1 MGNPLLTF
9 WARHRRREDEERR
22 ARRARLLA
30 AAASANRASE
40 TIFLI
45 LRRMRAPLI
54 VLIAIFGVS
63 VLGLTLIPG
72 QDAEG
77 RPWDMGFFDAIY
89 VMSYTATTI
98 GFGEIPYPFTYNQRM
113 WVTISIY
120 LTVVGWAYAIGSL
133 LGLLQ
138 DRAFRSAL
146 ALQRFTRKV
155 ARLAEPFVLIA
166 GYGRA
171 GELLGHSM
179 DALGR
184 RVVVLDR
191 NDERIDGLE
200 LESYHGDVPGLAADA
215 RDPGHLGVAGLD
227 HTCCE
232 AVVAL
237 TDDDEANLAVVMT
250 TALLRPD
257 LPVIARAYHP
267 RHGRPHAGL
276 RLAERGQPVRP
287 VRRPRAAG
295 AAGAGVLPAADL
307 AGERSWGRPAP
318 AGLTAAGRS
327 LGGVRLRPARP
338 GADRG
343 PARRGHR
350 RDRHR
355 PEPARRRGRRRRGGG
370 YEPAVL
376 AAVGLEEAVGFVAGT
391 DNDITNLS
399 LVETARRANPTL
411 FVAARQNRPSSAPLF
426 AAMELDA
433 LLVPT
438 EEVAHEVYAQLST
451 PLLWRFLRAMPALGD
466 DWAADLVDRLT
477 DLCGQHLQA
486 LWKVRLTPAEAPALI
501 GWLASGEA
509 RLGDLLR
516 NPEDRDE
523 PLHAVPLLLL
533 RGDDATLAPD
543 PDFVLAP
550 GDELLLA
557 GWPAA
562 RRALGITLLVE
573 AVREYVVTG
582 RRVPSGWLWRRVKGT
597 PAAASEVEVTG
608 PRPPAP
614 TPSR

>member
-9 WARHRRREDEERR
+9 WNRRDRREEEEERR

-40 TIFLI
+40 TVFLI

-54 VLIAIFGVS
+54 VLIAIFSVS

-146 ALQRFTRKV
+146 ALQQFTRRV
-155 ARLAEPFVLIA
+155 ARLAEPFVLVA

-184 RVVVLDR
+184 RVVVLDK
-191 NDERIDGLE
+191 DSERIDGLD

-227 HTCCE
+227 HPCCE

-257 LPVIARAYHP
+257 LPVIARATT
-267 RHGRPHAGL
+267 RVM
-276 RLAERGQPVRP
+276 AERMGVFGSPSVVNPFDLFGDHVQLALRAPASYQLLTWLESGP
-287 VRRPRAAG
+287 GAPLPPRGAPPASGRWIVCGYGRLGRELTADLRAEGIDVTVIDPSPHDDVDDVVVAG
-295 AAGAGVLPAADL
+295 GFEPGVL
-307 AGERSWGRPAP
+307 E
-318 AGLTAAGRS
+318 
-327 LGGVRLRPARP
+327 
-338 GADRG
+338 
-343 PARRGHR
+343 
-350 RDRHR
+350 
-355 PEPARRRGRRRRGGG
+355 
-370 YEPAVL
+370 AV
-376 AAVGLEEAVGFVAGT
+376 ALEDAVGFVAGT

-399 LVETARRANPTL
+399 LVKAARRANPRL
-411 FVAARQNRPSSAPLF
+411 FLTARQNRPSSAPLF

-438 EEVAHEVYAQLST
+438 EEIAHEVYAQLST

-466 DWAADLVDRLT
+466 AWAADVVDRLT
-477 DLCGQHLQA
+477 ALCGQHLQA
-486 LWKVRLTPAEAPALI
+486 LWKVRLTEREAPALTS
-501 GWLASGEA
+501 WLASGEG

-533 RGDDATLAPD
+533 RGDDATLAPG
-543 PDFVLAP
+543 PDVTLAP

-562 RRALGITLLVE
+562 RRALDVTLLVD
-573 AVREYVVTG
+573 AVLEYVVTG
-582 RRVPSGWLWRRVKGT
+582 RRVPSSWLWRKLGR
-597 PAAASEVEVTG
+597 PAPDPEETA
-608 PRPPAP
+608 PRPPAR
-614 TPSR
+614 TPS

>member
-1 MGNPLLTF
+1 VGNPLLTF
-9 WARHRRREDEERR
+9 WARRSRREEEERR

-54 VLIAIFGVS
+54 VLVAIFSVS

-113 WVTISIY
+113 WLTISIY

-146 ALQRFTRKV
+146 ALQRFTRRV
-155 ARLAEPFVLIA
+155 ARLSEPFVLIA

-191 NDERIDGLE
+191 NEERIDGLE

-227 HTCCE
+227 HPCCE

-257 LPVIARAYHP
+257 LPVIARATT
-267 RHGRPHAGL
+267 RVM
-276 RLAERGQPVRP
+276 AERMRVFGSPSVVNPFDLFGDHVQLAL
-287 VRRPRAAG
+287 RAPASYQLLTWLESGPG
-295 AAGAGVLPAADL
+295 APLPARGTPPRDGRWVVCGYGRLGRELTADL
-307 AGERSWGRPAP
+307 RAEGIEVTVIDPSPRDDVDDVVVAGGFEPDV
-318 AGLTAAGRS
+318 
-327 LGGVRLRPARP
+327 LGTVR
-338 GADRG
+338 
-343 PARRGHR
+343 
-350 RDRHR
+350 
-355 PEPARRRGRRRRGGG
+355 
-370 YEPAVL
+370 
-376 AAVGLEEAVGFVAGT
+376 LEEAVGFVAGT

-399 LVETARRANPTL
+399 LVETARRTNPRL
-411 FVAARQNRPSSAPLF
+411 FLTARQNRPASAPLF

-438 EEVAHEVYAQLST
+438 EEIAHEVYAQLST
-451 PLLWRFLRAMPALGD
+451 PLLWRFLREMPQLGD
-466 DWAADLVDRLT
+466 AWAAEVVDRLT

-486 LWKVRLTPAEAPALI
+486 LWKVRLTEREAPALTP
-501 GWLASGEA
+501 WLDSGAA

-533 RGDDATLAPD
+533 RRDDATLAPG
-543 PDFVLAP
+543 PEVTLAP
-550 GDELLLA
+550 DDELLFA

-562 RRALGITLLVE
+562 RRALERTLIVD
-573 AVREYVVTG
+573 AVREYVVSG
-582 RRVPSGWLWRRVKGT
+582 RRVPSGWLWRKVSGR
-597 PAAASEVEVTG
+597 PAAAASDDERVAVH
-608 PRPPAP
+608 
-614 TPSR
+614 

>member
-1 MGNPLLTF
+1 VGNPLLTF
-9 WARHRRREDEERR
+9 WARRSRREEEERR

-54 VLIAIFGVS
+54 VLVAIFSVS

-113 WVTISIY
+113 WLTISIY

-146 ALQRFTRKV
+146 ALQRFTRRV
-155 ARLAEPFVLIA
+155 ARLSEPFVLIA

-171 GELLGHSM
+171 GELLGHSL
-179 DALGR
+179 DALGH

-227 HTCCE
+227 HPCCE

-237 TDDDEANLAVVMT
+237 TEDDEANLAVVMT

-257 LPVIARAYHP
+257 LPVIARATT
-267 RHGRPHAGL
+267 RVM
-276 RLAERGQPVRP
+276 AERMRVFGSPSVVNPFDLFGDHVQLAL
-287 VRRPRAAG
+287 RAPASYQLLTWLESGPG
-295 AAGAGVLPAADL
+295 APLPARGTPPRDGRWVVCGYGRLGRELTADL
-307 AGERSWGRPAP
+307 RAEGIEVTVIDPSPRDDVDDVVVAGGFEPDV
-318 AGLTAAGRS
+318 
-327 LGGVRLRPARP
+327 LGTVR
-338 GADRG
+338 
-343 PARRGHR
+343 
-350 RDRHR
+350 
-355 PEPARRRGRRRRGGG
+355 
-370 YEPAVL
+370 
-376 AAVGLEEAVGFVAGT
+376 LEEAVGFVAGT

-399 LVETARRANPTL
+399 LVETARRTNPRL
-411 FVAARQNRPSSAPLF
+411 FLTARQNRPASAPLF

-438 EEVAHEVYAQLST
+438 EEIAHEVYAQLST
-451 PLLWRFLRAMPALGD
+451 PLLWRFLREMPQLGD
-466 DWAADLVDRLT
+466 AWAAEVVDRLT

-486 LWKVRLTPAEAPALI
+486 LWKVRLTEREAPALTP
-501 GWLASGEA
+501 WLDSGAA

-533 RGDDATLAPD
+533 RRDDATLAPG
-543 PDFVLAP
+543 PEVTLAP
-550 GDELLLA
+550 DDELLFA

-562 RRALGITLLVE
+562 RRALERTLIVD
-573 AVREYVVTG
+573 AVREYVVSG
-582 RRVPSGWLWRRVKGT
+582 RRVPSGWLWRKVSGR
-597 PAAASEVEVTG
+597 PAAAASDDERVAVH
-608 PRPPAP
+608 
-614 TPSR
+614 

>member
-1 MGNPLLTF
+1 
-9 WARHRRREDEERR
+9 
-22 ARRARLLA
+22 
-30 AAASANRASE
+30 
-40 TIFLI
+40 
-45 LRRMRAPLI
+45 
-54 VLIAIFGVS
+54 
-63 VLGLTLIPG
+63 
-72 QDAEG
+72 
-77 RPWDMGFFDAIY
+77 MGFFDAIY

-146 ALQRFTRKV
+146 ALQRFTRRV
-155 ARLAEPFVLIA
+155 ARLSEPFVLIA

-191 NDERIDGLE
+191 NEERIDGLE

-227 HTCCE
+227 HPCCE

-257 LPVIARAYHP
+257 LPVIARATT
-267 RHGRPHAGL
+267 RVM
-276 RLAERGQPVRP
+276 AERMRVFGSPSVVNPFDLFGDHVQLALRAPASYQLLTWLESGPGAPLPSRGTP
-287 VRRPRAAG
+287 PRDG
-295 AAGAGVLPAADL
+295 RWVVCGYGRLGRELTADL
-307 AGERSWGRPAP
+307 RAEGIEVTVIDPSPHDDVDDVVVAGGFEPD
-318 AGLTAAGRS
+318 
-327 LGGVRLRPARP
+327 VLRT
-338 GADRG
+338 
-343 PARRGHR
+343 
-350 RDRHR
+350 
-355 PEPARRRGRRRRGGG
+355 
-370 YEPAVL
+370 VQ
-376 AAVGLEEAVGFVAGT
+376 LEEAVGFVAGT

-399 LVETARRANPTL
+399 LVETARRANPRL
-411 FVAARQNRPSSAPLF
+411 FLTARQNRPSSAPLF

-438 EEVAHEVYAQLST
+438 EEIAHEVYAQLST
-451 PLLWRFLRAMPALGD
+451 PLLWRFLREMPQLGD
-466 DWAADLVDRLT
+466 AWAADVVDRLT
-477 DLCGQHLQA
+477 VLCGQHLQA
-486 LWKVRLTPAEAPALI
+486 LWKVRLTEREAPALTP
-501 GWLASGEA
+501 WLASGEA

-533 RGDDATLAPD
+533 RRDDATLAPG
-543 PDFVLAP
+543 PEVTLAP
-550 GDELLLA
+550 DDELLFA
-557 GWPAA
+557 GWPSA
-562 RRALGITLLVE
+562 RRALERTLIVD
-573 AVREYVVTG
+573 AVREYVVSG
-582 RRVPSGWLWRRVKGT
+582 RRVPSSWLWRRLAGT
-597 PAAASEVEVTG
+597 PTAHEETG
-608 PRPPAP
+608 DRPPAP
-614 TPSR
+614 TPS

>member
-1 MGNPLLTF
+1 VGNPLLTF
-9 WARHRRREDEERR
+9 WARRSRREEEERR

-54 VLIAIFGVS
+54 VLVAIFSVS

-113 WVTISIY
+113 WLTISIY

-146 ALQRFTRKV
+146 ALQRFTRRV
-155 ARLAEPFVLIA
+155 ARLSEPFVLIA

-191 NDERIDGLE
+191 NEERIDGLE
-200 LESYHGDVPGLAADA
+200 LETYHGDVPGLAADA
-215 RDPGHLGVAGLD
+215 RDPGHLGFAGLD
-227 HTCCE
+227 HPCCE

-257 LPVIARAYHP
+257 LPVIARATT
-267 RHGRPHAGL
+267 RVM
-276 RLAERGQPVRP
+276 AERMRVFGSPSVVNPFDLFGDHVQLAL
-287 VRRPRAAG
+287 RAPASYQLLTWLESGPG
-295 AAGAGVLPAADL
+295 APLPARGTPPRDGRWVVCGYGRLGRELTADL
-307 AGERSWGRPAP
+307 RAEGIEVTVIDPSPHDDVDDVVVAGGFEPDV
-318 AGLTAAGRS
+318 
-327 LGGVRLRPARP
+327 LGTVR
-338 GADRG
+338 
-343 PARRGHR
+343 
-350 RDRHR
+350 
-355 PEPARRRGRRRRGGG
+355 
-370 YEPAVL
+370 
-376 AAVGLEEAVGFVAGT
+376 LEEAVGFVAGT

-399 LVETARRANPTL
+399 LVETARRTNPRL
-411 FVAARQNRPSSAPLF
+411 FLTARQNRPASAPLF

-438 EEVAHEVYAQLST
+438 EEIAHEVYAQLST
-451 PLLWRFLRAMPALGD
+451 PLLWRFLREMPQLGD
-466 DWAADLVDRLT
+466 AWAAEVVDRLT

-486 LWKVRLTPAEAPALI
+486 LWKVRLTEREAPALTP
-501 GWLASGEA
+501 WLDSGAA

-533 RGDDATLAPD
+533 RRDDATLAPG
-543 PDFVLAP
+543 PEVTLAP
-550 GDELLLA
+550 DDELLFA

-562 RRALGITLLVE
+562 RRALERTLIVD
-573 AVREYVVTG
+573 AVREYVVSG
-582 RRVPSGWLWRRVKGT
+582 RRVPSGWLWRKVSGR
-597 PAAASEVEVTG
+597 PAAAASDDERV
-608 PRPPAP
+608 AAH
-614 TPSR
+614 

>member
-9 WARHRRREDEERR
+9 WSRHGRREEEERR

-40 TIFLI
+40 TVFLI

-54 VLIAIFGVS
+54 VLIAIFAVS

-72 QDAEG
+72 EDADG
-77 RPWDMGFFDAIY
+77 QPYDMGFFDAIY

-113 WVTISIY
+113 WVTVSIY
-120 LTVVGWAYAIGSL
+120 LTVIGWAYAIGSL

-155 ARLAEPFVLIA
+155 ARLAEPFVLVA

-184 RVVVLDR
+184 RVVVLDK
-191 NDERIDGLE
+191 DPERIDGLE

-227 HTCCE
+227 HACCE

-257 LPVIARAYHP
+257 VPVIARATTRVMADRMRVFGSPSVVNPFDIFGDHVQLALRAPASYQLLTWLEAGPGAPLPP
-267 RHGRPHAGL
+267 RGAPPHGGRWVVCGYG
-276 RLAERGQPVRP
+276 RLGRE
-287 VRRPRAAG
+287 
-295 AAGAGVLPAADL
+295 LTADL
-307 AGERSWGRPAP
+307 RAEGIDVTVIDPSPHDDEDSVVVAGGFEPDV
-318 AGLTAAGRS
+318 
-327 LGGVRLRPARP
+327 LGTVRLE
-338 GADRG
+338 D
-343 PARRGHR
+343 
-350 RDRHR
+350 
-355 PEPARRRGRRRRGGG
+355 
-370 YEPAVL
+370 
-376 AAVGLEEAVGFVAGT
+376 AVGFVAGT

-399 LVETARRANPTL
+399 LVETARRANPGL
-411 FVAARQNRPSSAPLF
+411 FLAARQNRPSSAPLF

-466 DWAADLVDRLT
+466 EWAAGVVDRLT
-477 DLCGQHLQA
+477 ALCGHQLQA
-486 LWKVRLTPAEAPALI
+486 LWKVRLTEREAPALTS
-501 GWLASGEA
+501 WLATGQA
-509 RLGDLLR
+509 RLGGLLR

-543 PDFVLAP
+543 PDHLLAA

-562 RRALGITLLVE
+562 RRALETTLLVD
-573 AVREYVVTG
+573 AVREYVVSG
-582 RRVPSGWLWRRVKGT
+582 RRVPTGWVWRRLAR
-597 PAAASEVEVTG
+597 PAEAPAQEEV
-608 PRPPAP
+608 RPTAP
-614 TPSR
+614 TPS

>member
-1 MGNPLLTF
+1 
-9 WARHRRREDEERR
+9 
-22 ARRARLLA
+22 
-30 AAASANRASE
+30 
-40 TIFLI
+40 
-45 LRRMRAPLI
+45 
-54 VLIAIFGVS
+54 
-63 VLGLTLIPG
+63 
-72 QDAEG
+72 
-77 RPWDMGFFDAIY
+77 IY

-191 NDERIDGLE
+191 NEERIDGLE

-227 HTCCE
+227 HPCCE

-257 LPVIARAYHP
+257 LPVIARATT
-267 RHGRPHAGL
+267 RVM
-276 RLAERGQPVRP
+276 AERMRVFGSPSVVNPFDLFGDHVQLAL
-287 VRRPRAAG
+287 RAPASYQLLTWLESGPG
-295 AAGAGVLPAADL
+295 APLPARGTPPRDGRWVVCGYGRLGRELTADL
-307 AGERSWGRPAP
+307 RAEGIEVTVIDPSPRDDVDDVVVAGGFEPDV
-318 AGLTAAGRS
+318 
-327 LGGVRLRPARP
+327 LGTVR
-338 GADRG
+338 
-343 PARRGHR
+343 
-350 RDRHR
+350 
-355 PEPARRRGRRRRGGG
+355 
-370 YEPAVL
+370 
-376 AAVGLEEAVGFVAGT
+376 LEEAVGFVAGT

-399 LVETARRANPTL
+399 LVETARRTNPRL
-411 FVAARQNRPSSAPLF
+411 FLTARQNRPASAPLF

-438 EEVAHEVYAQLST
+438 EEIAHEVYAQLST
-451 PLLWRFLRAMPALGD
+451 PLLWRFLREMPQLGD
-466 DWAADLVDRLT
+466 AWAAEVVDRLT

-486 LWKVRLTPAEAPALI
+486 LWKVRLTEREAPALTP
-501 GWLASGEA
+501 WLDSGAA

-533 RGDDATLAPD
+533 RRDDATLAPG
-543 PDFVLAP
+543 PEVTLAP
-550 GDELLLA
+550 DDELLFA

-562 RRALGITLLVE
+562 RRALERTLIVD
-573 AVREYVVTG
+573 AVREYVVSG
-582 RRVPSGWLWRRVKGT
+582 RRVPSGWLWRKVSGR
-597 PAAASEVEVTG
+597 PAAAASDDERV
-608 PRPPAP
+608 AAH
-614 TPSR
+614 

>member
-9 WARHRRREDEERR
+9 WGRRNRREEEERR

-54 VLIAIFGVS
+54 VLIAIFSVS

-155 ARLAEPFVLIA
+155 ARLSEPFVLIA

-191 NDERIDGLE
+191 NEERIDGLE
-200 LESYHGDVPGLAADA
+200 LETYHGDVPGLAADA

-227 HTCCE
+227 HSCCE

-257 LPVIARAYHP
+257 LPVIARATSRVMADRMRVFGSPSVVNPFDLFGDHVQL
-267 RHGRPHAGL
+267 AL
-276 RLAERGQPVRP
+276 RAPASYQLLTWLESGPGAALP
-287 VRRPRAAG
+287 PRATPPRSG
-295 AAGAGVLPAADL
+295 RWVVCGYGRLGRELTADL
-307 AGERSWGRPAP
+307 RAEGIDVTVIDPSPHDDVDDVVVAGGFES
-318 AGLTAAGRS
+318 
-327 LGGVRLRPARP
+327 
-338 GADRG
+338 D
-343 PARRGHR
+343 
-350 RDRHR
+350 
-355 PEPARRRGRRRRGGG
+355 
-370 YEPAVL
+370 VL

-411 FVAARQNRPSSAPLF
+411 FLAARQNRPASAPLF

-438 EEVAHEVYAQLST
+438 EEIAHEVYAQLST
-451 PLLWRFLRAMPALGD
+451 PLLWRFLRAMPQLGD
-466 DWAADLVDRLT
+466 AWAADVVDRLT
-477 DLCGQHLQA
+477 ALCGQHLQA
-486 LWKVRLTPAEAPALI
+486 LWKVRLTEREAPALTA
-501 GWLASGEA
+501 WLASGEA
-509 RLGDLLR
+509 RLGDLMR

-543 PDFVLAP
+543 PDYVLAP

-562 RRALGITLLVE
+562 RRALEVTLVVD

-582 RRVPSGWLWRRVKGT
+582 RRVPSSWLWRKVTGS
-597 PAAASEVEVTG
+597 PAADEETDS
-608 PRPPAP
+608 RPTAP
-614 TPSR
+614 TPS

>member
-1 MGNPLLTF
+1 VGNPLLTF
-9 WARHRRREDEERR
+9 WARRGRREEEERR

-40 TIFLI
+40 TVFLV

-54 VLIAIFGVS
+54 VLIAIFSIS
-63 VLGLTLIPG
+63 VMGLTLIPG

-113 WVTISIY
+113 WLTISIY

-155 ARLAEPFVLIA
+155 ARLSEPFVLIA

-191 NDERIDGLE
+191 DAERIDGLE

-227 HTCCE
+227 HPCCE

-257 LPVIARAYHP
+257 VPVIARATT
-267 RHGRPHAGL
+267 AVM
-276 RLAERGQPVRP
+276 AERMRVFGSPSVVNP
-287 VRRPRAAG
+287 F
-295 AAGAGVLPAADL
+295 DL
-307 AGERSWGRPAP
+307 FGDHVQLALRAP
-318 AGLTAAGRS
+318 ASYQLLTWLESG
-327 LGGVRLRPARP
+327 P
-338 GADRG
+338 GAPLPHRASPPRG
-343 PARRGHR
+343 
-350 RDRHR
+350 
-355 PEPARRRGRRRRGGG
+355 GRWVVCGYGRLGRELTEDLRAEGIEVTVVDPSPHDDVDDVVVAGG
-370 YEPAVL
+370 YESGVL

-399 LVETARRANPTL
+399 LVETARRINPTL
-411 FVAARQNRPSSAPLF
+411 FLAARQNVPSSAPLF

-438 EEVAHEVYAQLST
+438 EEIAHEVYAQLST
-451 PLLWRFLRAMPALGD
+451 PLLWRFLREMPALGD
-466 DWAADLVDRLT
+466 AWAADLVDRLT
-477 DLCGQHLQA
+477 ELCGQHLQA
-486 LWKVRLTPAEAPALI
+486 LWKVRLTEREAPALTP
-501 GWLASGEA
+501 WLASGEA
-509 RLGDLLR
+509 WLGDLMR

-533 RGDDATLAPD
+533 HRGDATLAPG
-543 PDFVLAP
+543 PDVVLAS

-562 RRALGITLLVE
+562 RRALERTLIVD
-573 AVREYVVTG
+573 AVREYVVSG
-582 RRVPSGWLWRRVKGT
+582 RRVPSGWVWRKLRRAAQAAPDDERVG
-597 PAAASEVEVTG
+597 A
-608 PRPPAP
+608 R
-614 TPSR
+614 

>member
-9 WARHRRREDEERR
+9 WARRSRREEEERR

-54 VLIAIFGVS
+54 VLVAIFSVS

-146 ALQRFTRKV
+146 ALQRFTRRV
-155 ARLAEPFVLIA
+155 ARLSEPFVLIA

-191 NDERIDGLE
+191 NEERIDGLE
-200 LESYHGDVPGLAADA
+200 LETYHGDVPGLAADA

-227 HTCCE
+227 HPCCE

-237 TDDDEANLAVVMT
+237 TDDDETNLAVVMT

-257 LPVIARAYHP
+257 LPVIARATSRVMADRMRVFGSPSVVNPFDLFGDHVQL
-267 RHGRPHAGL
+267 AL
-276 RLAERGQPVRP
+276 RAPASYQLLTWLESGP
-287 VRRPRAAG
+287 G
-295 AAGAGVLPAADL
+295 APLPARGTPPRDGRWVVCGYGRLGRELTADL
-307 AGERSWGRPAP
+307 RAEGIEVTVIDPSPRDDVDDVVVAGGFEPDV
-318 AGLTAAGRS
+318 
-327 LGGVRLRPARP
+327 LGTVR
-338 GADRG
+338 
-343 PARRGHR
+343 
-350 RDRHR
+350 
-355 PEPARRRGRRRRGGG
+355 
-370 YEPAVL
+370 
-376 AAVGLEEAVGFVAGT
+376 LEEAVGFVAGT

-399 LVETARRANPTL
+399 LVETARRTNPRL
-411 FVAARQNRPSSAPLF
+411 FLTARQNRPASAPLF

-438 EEVAHEVYAQLST
+438 EEIAHEVYAQLST
-451 PLLWRFLRAMPALGD
+451 PLLWRFLREMPQLGD
-466 DWAADLVDRLT
+466 AWAAEVVDRLT

-486 LWKVRLTPAEAPALI
+486 LWKVRLTEREAPALTP
-501 GWLASGEA
+501 WLDSGAA

-533 RGDDATLAPD
+533 RRDDATLAPG
-543 PDFVLAP
+543 PEVTLAP
-550 GDELLLA
+550 DDELLFA

-562 RRALGITLLVE
+562 RRALERTLIVD
-573 AVREYVVTG
+573 AVREYVVSG
-582 RRVPSGWLWRRVKGT
+582 RRVPSGWLWRKVSGR
-597 PAAASEVEVTG
+597 PAAAASDDERVG
-608 PRPPAP
+608 AR
-614 TPSR
+614 